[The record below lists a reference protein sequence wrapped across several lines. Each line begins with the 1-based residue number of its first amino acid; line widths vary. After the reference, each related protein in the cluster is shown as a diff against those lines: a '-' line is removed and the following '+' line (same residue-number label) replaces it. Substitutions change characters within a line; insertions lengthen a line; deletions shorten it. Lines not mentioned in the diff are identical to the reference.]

1 MFWERTTS
9 IQEYIGI
16 VNSYNGEE
24 YSIEEKTNAYRAI
37 CAFMT
42 KNDIPF
48 PSMTFTGKN
57 ESTGLSKAISVA
69 YVFIDPSQRHLEYC
83 AYVSADVLEA
93 FKDDR
98 GNSEWTYTE
107 DTKYREDAD
116 AFIGNIFIP
125 YDGSEALTKELIKL
139 SGERKDDDSF
149 SMISNSLMR
158 SLDSVNGFI
167 ENMSTVFMWLGI
179 VLAAFSFLLMFN
191 FISVSISAK
200 KKEIGIL
207 RAIGSRTWDVFKIF
221 LSEAAIIALICFVV
235 ATAGS
240 VGLCYVLNG
249 ILMEESAMFSTG
261 LLVFGPISVL
271 IIAGIALLTAV
282 IATVIPVA
290 TYSRKPPIASIRA
303 L

>member
-167 ENMSTVFMWLGI
+167 ENMSTVFMW
-179 VLAAFSFLLMFN
+179 
-191 FISVSISAK
+191 ISK
-200 KKEIGIL
+200 
-207 RAIGSRTWDVFKIF
+207 
-221 LSEAAIIALICFVV
+221 
-235 ATAGS
+235 
-240 VGLCYVLNG
+240 
-249 ILMEESAMFSTG
+249 
-261 LLVFGPISVL
+261 
-271 IIAGIALLTAV
+271 
-282 IATVIPVA
+282 
-290 TYSRKPPIASIRA
+290 
-303 L
+303 